1 MASKSLGILR
11 YGHVYLAR
19 ERRSKHVV
27 ALKVLTKK
35 QLQDCEVVNQV
46 RRELEIHS
54 HLRHEN
60 ILQMYGFFFD

>member
-1 MASKSLGILR
+1 M
-11 YGHVYLAR
+11 YLAR